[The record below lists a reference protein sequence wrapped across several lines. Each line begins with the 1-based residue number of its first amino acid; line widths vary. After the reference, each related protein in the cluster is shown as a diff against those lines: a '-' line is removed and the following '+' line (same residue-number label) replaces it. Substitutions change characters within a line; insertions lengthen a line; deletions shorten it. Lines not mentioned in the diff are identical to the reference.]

1 MHGRETGQREPVSS
15 NNAWQC
21 RCHEGSKA
29 KTSAS
34 AVRAF
39 SVEAPGTIVANRS
52 GGHQP
57 KLEVPMNQQTLKLD
71 AQHSQTLTPRLQYA
85 VRLLQL
91 SSLDYEQEL
100 HDVMGRNPFLEADEA
115 APAPGSVADTPFDN
129 GWTDSTP
136 ADQPDHAVLRAEGSS
151 DDAVSDEHS
160 NNVSDEPAERDAWMQ
175 SSSGIRDG
183 GNDARV
189 SAIDMMVADVGLRNH
204 LRSQA
209 NILPLSSRDH
219 ALVCTIIESLDDDG
233 YLRCELDE
241 LAELCDLEPA
251 ADACEMSTALKL
263 VQSFE
268 PAGVAARS
276 VCECLMLQ
284 LGQVDERLRDLCSR
298 ILTDHMDRLAQRD
311 VAAMA
316 RATGRTPAEVDAACT
331 AIRRLD
337 PRPGWRFG
345 HSDVHFVVPDIVVR
359 KRRGKWDAQ
368 LNDAVVPKLRL
379 NETYAR
385 MFQRHRQASNGEL
398 ATHLQEARWT
408 LRNVQQR
415 FSTILMVSQAI
426 LRRQYGFFEYGPLAM
441 KPMALRDVAEEV
453 GLHESTVCRVT
464 NNKYMATPA
473 GVFELK
479 HFFSRRMPMAD
490 GKACSA
496 TAIRGL
502 VKEMIE
508 AEHPAHP
515 LSDVE
520 LALRLKRQGL
530 TVARRTVTKYR
541 QMLQVLPVEQRRR
554 HATAYGELGG
564 DSAPSHVAIEASLS

>member
-1 MHGRETGQREPVSS
+1 MRMD
-15 NNAWQC
+15 
-21 RCHEGSKA
+21 
-29 KTSAS
+29 SA
-34 AVRAF
+34 
-39 SVEAPGTIVANRS
+39 GTIVANSVDRLPTES
-52 GGHQP
+52 
-57 KLEVPMNQQTLKLD
+57 EVQMNHQTLKLD
-71 AQHSQTLTPRLQYA
+71 TQHSQTLTPRLQYA

-100 HDVMGRNPFLEADEA
+100 HDVMGRNPFLETDDA

-129 GWTDSTP
+129 GWTDPAHSDQ
-136 ADQPDHAVLRAEGSS
+136 ADQALFRAEMSRAEMSS
-151 DDAVSDEHS
+151 DDSSVGSGDDSGPDDRINGAH
-160 NNVSDEPAERDAWMQ
+160 DEPAERDAWLQ

-183 GNDARV
+183 SNDARV

-209 NILPLSSRDH
+209 NILPLSGRDH

-241 LAELCDLEPA
+241 LAELCDLGPA
-251 ADACEMSTALKL
+251 LDNCEMSTALKL

-276 VCECLMLQ
+276 VCECLLLQ
-284 LGQVDERLRDLCSR
+284 LGQVDARLRELSTS

-316 RATGRTPAEVDAACT
+316 RLTGRSPAEVDAACT

-345 HSDVHFVVPDIVVR
+345 HSDIHFVVPDIVVR

-441 KPMALRDVAEEV
+441 KPLALRDVAEEV

-464 NNKYMATPA
+464 NNKYMSTPA

-502 VKEMIE
+502 VKEMID

-554 HATAYGELGG
+554 HATPYGDMTTTVER
-564 DSAPSHVAIEASLS
+564 SAA